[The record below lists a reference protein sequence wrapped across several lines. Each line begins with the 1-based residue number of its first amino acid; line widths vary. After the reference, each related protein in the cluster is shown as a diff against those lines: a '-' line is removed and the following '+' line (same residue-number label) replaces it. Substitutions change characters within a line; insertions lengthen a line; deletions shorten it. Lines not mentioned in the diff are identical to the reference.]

1 MSTIRAK
8 KKKGLCSYWGERGCT
23 NVQEKISMGFERGT
37 TVEHHRLVPRETNY
51 CTKIEKV
58 DYCLHMER
66 TLVRMVMPDIEI
78 VVQY

>member
-1 MSTIRAK
+1 
-8 KKKGLCSYWGERGCT
+8 
-23 NVQEKISMGFERGT
+23 MGFERGT